1 MTPGHHQTFLQN
13 PWIKNSSKISAQTS

>member
-13 PWIKNSSKISAQTS
+13 PWIKNSSKISAHTS